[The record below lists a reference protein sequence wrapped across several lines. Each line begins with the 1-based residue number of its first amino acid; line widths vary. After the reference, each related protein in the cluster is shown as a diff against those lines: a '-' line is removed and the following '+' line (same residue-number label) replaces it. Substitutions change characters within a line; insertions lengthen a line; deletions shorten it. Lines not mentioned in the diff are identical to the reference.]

1 MVGWLKCHLGRH
13 DWQQHRNPEVSGA
26 GAVFYLCRRC
36 GSEKSDFRGPSPES
50 GGDALHGLGG

>member
-36 GSEKSDFRGPSPES
+36 GSEKSDFRGPSPNPGETPS
-50 GGDALHGLGG
+50 TG